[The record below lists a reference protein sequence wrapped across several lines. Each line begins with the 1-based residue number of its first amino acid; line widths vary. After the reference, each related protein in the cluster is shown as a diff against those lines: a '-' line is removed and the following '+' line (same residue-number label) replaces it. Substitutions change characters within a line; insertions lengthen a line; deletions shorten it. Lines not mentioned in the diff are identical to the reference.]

1 MARTYRTDN
10 IEIRKLMIEKGIDTI
25 VDLSEKTGIN
35 RNTLSKVVNGEIQ
48 PSSDVM
54 DKLVSVL
61 DIPPEKAGY
70 IFLVQTYVKR
80 KKVDKTI

>member
-61 DIPPEKAGY
+61 DIPPEKAEY